1 MFSDEDLFSKE
12 WWGTESKAFDG
23 QKTQYIYPTQPP
35 TVSQSLVV
43 EWRAAVVEQVFLIN
57 TRGY

>member
-1 MFSDEDLFSKE
+1 MKIYLVKSDEGLNQKL
-12 WWGTESKAFDG
+12 FDG
-23 QKTQYIYPTQPP
+23 QKTQYIYPSQPP

>member
-1 MFSDEDLFSKE
+1 MKIYLVKSDEGLSQKL
-12 WWGTESKAFDG
+12 FDG

-35 TVSQSLVV
+35 AVSQSLVV